1 MLLFSAVHE
10 SASEKVM
17 SGSRAGQSVRNP
29 TNGGINMKLI
39 ALAFSCLL
47 IFSMPANANEADSFN
62 AMVALANKG
71 DAEAQYH
78 VGMMHNNGIGT
89 QKDPRQ
95 AFEWFQ
101 KSAASNNPLGAYKLG
116 CYYDGQGAGVVGSDS
131 NEALKYKLVSA
142 KAGYALAQHDV
153 AILYDR
159 QGNSEEALKWWKKAG
174 DQGYPRSLYSLSIAY
189 SAGKGAP
196 KDVSLSYAYFK
207 LSKLAPKKNVNEMA
221 AMLSKPELEKAEKLV
236 SEWSPQP
243 TALTVKAMS
252 GVRAAE
258 ELLKTTRN

>member
-1 MLLFSAVHE
+1 
-10 SASEKVM
+10 
-17 SGSRAGQSVRNP
+17 
-29 TNGGINMKLI
+29 MKFI

-47 IFSMPANANEADSFN
+47 IFSMPANANEAHSFN

-78 VGMMHNNGIGT
+78 VGMMYNNGIGT
-89 QKDPRQ
+89 QRDPRQ

-101 KSAASNNPLGAYKLG
+101 KSAASNDPLGAYKLG
-116 CYYDGQGAGVVGSDS
+116 CYYDGQGADIVTADL
-131 NEALKYKLVSA
+131 NEALKYKLISA

-159 QGNSEEALKWWKKAG
+159 QGNSEEALKWWKMAG
-174 DQGYPRSLYSLSIAY
+174 DQGFPNALYSLSISY

-196 KDVSLSYAYFK
+196 KDLSLSYAYFK

-221 AMLSKPELEKAEKLV
+221 AMLSKPELQRAEKLV
-236 SEWSPQP
+236 SEWKPQP
-243 TALTVKAMS
+243 TALTLKAMS
-252 GVRAAE
+252 GIRAAE
-258 ELLKTTRN
+258 QHLKTTKN

>member
-1 MLLFSAVHE
+1 
-10 SASEKVM
+10 
-17 SGSRAGQSVRNP
+17 
-29 TNGGINMKLI
+29 MKHI

-159 QGNSEEALKWWKKAG
+159 QGNSEEALKWWKMAG

-196 KDVSLSYAYFK
+196 RDVSLSYAYFK